1 MAKKIYVAIFLFLL
15 GVSFLGAQSLA
26 EASKKE
32 KERRA
37 ALKGKQTVVTNAD
50 LNKTK
55 KKPAMTETAPAKPTE
70 ETVAGE
76 AEAEAA
82 PEDEQAQQAQVEG
95 EQAPA
100 EEAAPGE
107 AQPGETPPET
117 VEAPPAET
125 PPAAEAG
132 PAMSQDEFNR
142 RKTEL
147 EDAWNKTQEM
157 VELLTMKMNGLW
169 QEFYSLDDMTARETI
184 QKQISET
191 YEKLLKAQSD
201 ETKARQEL
209 DAFIANSRREGV
221 PDIWIR

>member
-1 MAKKIYVAIFLFLL
+1 MAKKISVAIFLFLL
-15 GVSFLGAQSLA
+15 GVTFLSAQSLA

-32 KERRA
+32 KARRA

-50 LNKTK
+50 LGKTK
-55 KKPAMTETAPAKPTE
+55 RKPAMTETAPARPAEEAVPGETE
-70 ETVAGE
+70 G
-76 AEAEAA
+76 EAA
-82 PEDEQAQQAQVEG
+82 PEGEEAPAEA

-107 AQPGETPPET
+107 AQPGETPSET
-117 VEAPPAET
+117 VEAPPEAA
-125 PPAAEAG
+125 PPAPEVE
-132 PAMSQDEFNR
+132 PTLSQEEFNR

-147 EDAWNKTQEM
+147 EDVWNKAQEM

-191 YEKLLKAQSD
+191 YEKLLKAQLD
-201 ETKARQEL
+201 ETKAREEL
-209 DAFIANSRREGV
+209 DSFIANARREGV
-221 PDIWIR
+221 PEIWIR